1 MDEGPVDLRTRPKG
15 TPGAALPLRK
25 RPLRPASPEPAA
37 TRSPAGPL
45 DALRS
50 SCDVPAVPGPPHCVA
65 RPEALYYQG
74 PLMPL
79 YATPTPA
86 PHFPLLNLPAHPY
99 SMMCPVEHPLSADIA
114 VATRVDEDGDT
125 PLHIAVVQNN
135 VAAVYRILS
144 LFKLGSRDV
153 DVHNNLRQ
161 TPLHLAVITT
171 LPDIVQLLVTA
182 GASPMALDRH
192 GQTAVH
198 LACEHRSPSCLQAL
212 LDNATPG
219 SVDLEARN
227 YEGLTALHVAVNT
240 GCQETVL
247 LLLERGADIDA
258 VDIKSGRSPLI
269 HAVENNSLNMVQLL
283 LLAPGRPISHY
294 VDQGPSAFCF
304 RSAGIKGVPPE
315 CAARVC
321 RPSVPPY
328 LAHFKNQIWL
338 AILRRSGDSVWGS
351 EVPPSIGSPGDGA
364 EHGANVNAQMYSG
377 SSALH
382 SASGRGLLPLVR
394 TLVRSGADSGLKNC
408 HNDTPLMV
416 ARSRRVI
423 DILRGKAS
431 RAASG
436 SQPEP
441 SPDQSA
447 TNSPESSSRLSSN
460 GLQSSPSP
468 SPSLSPPKDVPGFPV
483 TPQNLFLPTTTTP
496 AFLPF
501 PGVLRGPGRPVPPSP
516 APGSS

>member
-15 TPGAALPLRK
+15 APGASLPLRK
-25 RPLRPASPEPAA
+25 RPLRKASPEPSAPPGP
-37 TRSPAGPL
+37 TEPL
-45 DALRS
+45 DALHGGG
-50 SCDVPAVPGPPHCVA
+50 CEVLAVPGPPHGVA

-74 PLMPL
+74 PLVPI
-79 YATPTPA
+79 YPA
-86 PHFPLLNLPAHPY
+86 MGAPFPLLNLPTHHYP
-99 SMMCPVEHPLSADIA
+99 MMQPIEHPLSADIA
-114 VATRVDEDGDT
+114 LATRADEDGDT
-125 PLHIAVVQNN
+125 PLHIAVVQRNMDIF
-135 VAAVYRILS
+135 YRLLA
-144 LFKLGSRDV
+144 LFKIGCRGV

-161 TPLHLAVITT
+161 TPLHLAVITG
-171 LPDIVQLLVTA
+171 LPDMVRLLVIA

-192 GQTAVH
+192 GQTAAH
-198 LACEHRSPSCLQAL
+198 LASEHGHPEHLQAL
-212 LDNATPG
+212 LDSAAPG

-227 YEGLTALHVAVNT
+227 YEGLTALHVAVNA
-240 GCQETVL
+240 GCQDAVQ

-269 HAVENNSLNMVQLL
+269 HAVENNSLSMVQLL
-283 LLAPGRPISHY
+283 L
-294 VDQGPSAFCF
+294 V
-304 RSAGIKGVPPE
+304 
-315 CAARVC
+315 
-321 RPSVPPY
+321 
-328 LAHFKNQIWL
+328 
-338 AILRRSGDSVWGS
+338 
-351 EVPPSIGSPGDGA
+351 
-364 EHGANVNAQMYSG
+364 HGANVNAQMYSG

-394 TLVRSGADSGLKNC
+394 MLVRSGADSGLKNC

-447 TNSPESSSRLSSN
+447 TTSPESASRLSAN
-460 GLQSSPSP
+460 GLLSTPSS
-468 SPSLSPPKDVPGFPV
+468 SPSLSPPRDPPCLPG
-483 TPQNLFLPTTTTP
+483 TPQNFFLPAASSP

-501 PGVLRGPGRPVPPSP
+501 PGVLRGPGQPLPASP

>member
-1 MDEGPVDLRTRPKG
+1 MPRCPAGAMDEGPVDLRTRPKG
-15 TPGAALPLRK
+15 APGAALPLRK
-25 RPLRPASPEPAA
+25 RPLRPTSPEPTAPR
-37 TRSPAGPL
+37 TLAGTQDP
-45 DALRS
+45 LRS
-50 SCDVPAVPGPPHCVA
+50 SCDTLAVLGPPHGVA

-74 PLMPL
+74 PLVPI
-79 YATPTPA
+79 YPTPTVGP
-86 PHFPLLNLPAHPY
+86 PFPLLNLPTHLYPR
-99 SMMCPVEHPLSADIA
+99 MCPVEHPLSADIA
-114 VATRVDEDGDT
+114 LATRADEDGDT

-135 VAAVYRILS
+135 KAIALRLVILFQQGGRE
-144 LFKLGSRDV
+144 L

-161 TPLHLAVITT
+161 TPLHLAVITA
-171 LPDIVQLLVTA
+171 LPDMVRLLVTA

-240 GCQETVL
+240 GCQEAVL

-269 HAVENNSLNMVQLL
+269 HAVENNSLSMVQLL
-283 LLAPGRPISHY
+283 LL
-294 VDQGPSAFCF
+294 
-304 RSAGIKGVPPE
+304 
-315 CAARVC
+315 
-321 RPSVPPY
+321 
-328 LAHFKNQIWL
+328 
-338 AILRRSGDSVWGS
+338 
-351 EVPPSIGSPGDGA
+351 
-364 EHGANVNAQMYSG
+364 HGANVNAQMYSG

-436 SQPEP
+436 SQPDP
-441 SPDQSA
+441 SPDQSVIA
-447 TNSPESSSRLSSN
+447 SPESNSRLSSN
-460 GLQSSPSP
+460 GLLSSPCSSPPLSP
-468 SPSLSPPKDVPGFPV
+468 SKDPPGFPL
-483 TPQNLFLPTTTTP
+483 TPQNFFLPTASPPT
-496 AFLPF
+496 FLPF
-501 PGVLRGPGRPVPPSP
+501 PGVLRSHGQPVPPSP

>member
-1 MDEGPVDLRTRPKG
+1 MPRCPAGAMDEGPVDLRTRPKG
-15 TPGAALPLRK
+15 APGAALPLRK
-25 RPLRPASPEPAA
+25 RPLRPTSPEPTAPR
-37 TRSPAGPL
+37 TLAGTQDP
-45 DALRS
+45 LRS
-50 SCDVPAVPGPPHCVA
+50 SCDTLAVLGPPHGVA

-74 PLMPL
+74 PLVPI
-79 YATPTPA
+79 YPTPTVGP
-86 PHFPLLNLPAHPY
+86 PFPLLNLPTHLYPR
-99 SMMCPVEHPLSADIA
+99 MCPVEHPLSADIA
-114 VATRVDEDGDT
+114 LATRADEDGDT
-125 PLHIAVVQNN
+125 YILWAGNVVLLSTADAVMERLGQDVTAKWTMSPEQHGGKCGRGEERACEPAMVSQQRQGPLHIAVVQNN
-135 VAAVYRILS
+135 KAIALRLVILFQQGGRE
-144 LFKLGSRDV
+144 L

-161 TPLHLAVITT
+161 TPLHLAVITA
-171 LPDIVQLLVTA
+171 LPDMVRLLVTA

-240 GCQETVL
+240 GCQEAVL

-269 HAVENNSLNMVQLL
+269 HAVENNSLSMVQLL
-283 LLAPGRPISHY
+283 LL
-294 VDQGPSAFCF
+294 
-304 RSAGIKGVPPE
+304 
-315 CAARVC
+315 
-321 RPSVPPY
+321 
-328 LAHFKNQIWL
+328 
-338 AILRRSGDSVWGS
+338 
-351 EVPPSIGSPGDGA
+351 
-364 EHGANVNAQMYSG
+364 HGANVNAQMYSG

-436 SQPEP
+436 SQPDP
-441 SPDQSA
+441 SPDQSIIA
-447 TNSPESSSRLSSN
+447 SPESNSRLSSN
-460 GLQSSPSP
+460 GLLSSPCSSPPLSP
-468 SPSLSPPKDVPGFPV
+468 SKDPPGFPL
-483 TPQNLFLPTTTTP
+483 TPQNFFLPTASPPT
-496 AFLPF
+496 FLPF
-501 PGVLRGPGRPVPPSP
+501 PGVLRSHGQPVPPSP